1 MTAADLQQ
9 QVTAQQQATANQQA
23 SAQQQ
28 VTADQLFTA
37 ERSNLMAVAYRLLG
51 TMSDAEDV
59 LQDVFEKWLRADR
72 SSIQNPA
79 AYLTTMT
86 TRAGIDR
93 LRSAQVKREV
103 YVGPWLPE
111 PIPTPD
117 DDGSNP
123 ADVAVL
129 DESLTIGYLYL
140 LEQLTPVERACFL
153 LHDVFDYS
161 YREIAGMVGKDE
173 VNCRQLASR
182 SRNKL
187 KARKANPLDAPVPEV
202 ESELTDRLI
211 GAVLGGDIGEVMALM
226 TEDVVHLSD
235 GGKDHRAARQPVVGP
250 DRVARLLVNLAARL
264 PQPDEGA
271 LEIRRLR
278 VNKQPAILVVV
289 DDNPVTVVIVEHAGD
304 LVRRVH
310 AVVNPEKLHSLTSE
324 AFSGPAR

>member
-1 MTAADLQQ
+1 MTANAEPP
-9 QVTAQQQATANQQA
+9 TAAQTPTA
-23 SAQQQ
+23 AQPL
-28 VTADQLFTA
+28 TAEQLFTA

-51 TMSDAEDV
+51 TMSDAEDI

-72 SSIQNPA
+72 SSVENPA

-93 LRSAQVKREV
+93 LRSAQAQREV

-111 PIPTPD
+111 PIPTPAD
-117 DDGSNP
+117 EAANP
-123 ADVAVL
+123 AAVAVL
-129 DESLTIGYLYL
+129 DESLTIGYLHL
-140 LEQLTPVERACFL
+140 LERLTPVERACFL
-153 LHDVFDYS
+153 LHDVFDFS

-187 KARKANPLDAPVPEV
+187 KATKANPLDAPVPEV
-202 ESELTDRLI
+202 ESEVVDRLI
-211 GAVLGGDIGEVMALM
+211 GAVIGGDISQVMSLM
-226 TEDVVHLSD
+226 TDDVVHLSD

-264 PQPDEGA
+264 PQPEEGA

-278 VNKQPAILVVV
+278 VNLQPAILVLV
-289 DDNPVTVVIVEHAGD
+289 DGQPVTVVVVEMAER
-304 LVRRVH
+304 LVRRVY
-310 AVVNPEKLHSLTSE
+310 AVVNPEKLHSLMSE
-324 AFSGPAR
+324 AFKGPAR